1 MKAWGIENGEN
12 LHMLNAAEWMVI
24 LNLSPCSSAL
34 HAFVFPLKFQIFSCA
49 LSKSVFCSPNFYAPY
64 LFVAFRLLW
73 RKQKDF
79 RAQIPG
85 SNQKKKKD
93 MPLTCVSQMLFSL
106 SISLPLS
113 VTAFFL
119 FLQILLSLL
128 SIKYVVLIGDKI
140 RKNKIMNNVRAR
152 GLGSLSPSCSRRR
165 NKRSVISREP

>member
-1 MKAWGIENGEN
+1 MKEGHQAGSLTSAFIRQKPKTMKAWGIENGEN

-113 VTAFFL
+113 VTAFPYFCI
-119 FLQILLSLL
+119 F
-128 SIKYVVLIGDKI
+128 Y
-140 RKNKIMNNVRAR
+140 
-152 GLGSLSPSCSRRR
+152 C
-165 NKRSVISREP
+165 RSWA

>member
-1 MKAWGIENGEN
+1 MEEGQQAGSLTSAFIRQKPKTMKAWGIENGEN

-85 SNQKKKKD
+85 SNQKKKD

-113 VTAFFL
+113 VTVFFSY
-119 FLQILLSLL
+119 FCRF
-128 SIKYVVLIGDKI
+128 Y
-140 RKNKIMNNVRAR
+140 
-152 GLGSLSPSCSRRR
+152 C
-165 NKRSVISREP
+165 RSWA

>member
-1 MKAWGIENGEN
+1 MKEGHQAGSLTSAFIRQKPKTMKAWGIENGEN

-85 SNQKKKKD
+85 SNQKKKK
-93 MPLTCVSQMLFSL
+93 TCHWHVFRKCCFPCLSL
-106 SISLPLS
+106 SLS
-113 VTAFFL
+113 
-119 FLQILLSLL
+119 LSLL
-128 SIKYVVLIGDKI
+128 FSYFC
-140 RKNKIMNNVRAR
+140 RFY
-152 GLGSLSPSCSRRR
+152 C
-165 NKRSVISREP
+165 RSWA